1 MTDEVN
7 TMSLLRQDYERAK
20 KRLDNNY
27 AYFKLQEYLL
37 QDCISCGCGI
47 MDGVKGWCRQVNLRQ
62 GLVYAIYLCYDMHRF
77 DKQSY

>member
-37 QDCISCGCGI
+37 
-47 MDGVKGWCRQVNLRQ
+47 
-62 GLVYAIYLCYDMHRF
+62 
-77 DKQSY
+77 